1 MTDPGGGFGWR
12 SARHLP
18 RRRGGVL
25 GWKGIAEQAE
35 LLGQDRPLCVLLLPA
50 PLETFALRERAEDL
64 LTAPGVAAVDP
75 PRLSYGGAARLGE
88 GFADGLAAVQARRMR
103 LPGRPLALVVFDPLQ
118 YPLAR
123 ALVGSHPDAELWYGP
138 LAEPEGD
145 RERALHDLAVERAAL
160 RFEHP
165 DKPARRA
172 NLPLWQRMEALGI
185 ESGRLGS
192 ERADITWP
200 PAR

>member
-1 MTDPGGGFGWR
+1 MTDPGGGYGWR

-25 GWKGIAEQAE
+25 GWGRIAEDAE
-35 LLGQDRPLCVLLLPA
+35 LLGQDRPLCLLLLPA

-64 LTAPGVAAVDP
+64 LSAPGVAAVDP

-88 GFADGLAAVQARRMR
+88 SFADGLTVVQARRMR
-103 LPGRPLALVVFDPLQ
+103 LPGFPRALVVFDPLQ

-123 ALVGSHPDAELWYGP
+123 ALAGIHPDAELWYGP
-138 LAEPEGD
+138 TREPGSE
-145 RERALHDLAVERAAL
+145 RERELDELARGRATL
-160 RFEHP
+160 RFEAAQG
-165 DKPARRA
+165 PAYEA
-172 NLPLWQRMEALGI
+172 NLPLWERLEALGI

-192 ERADITWP
+192 ERADIS
-200 PAR
+200 

>member
-25 GWKGIAEQAE
+25 GWGRVAEQAE

-50 PLETFALRERAEDL
+50 QLETFELRERAEDL
-64 LTAPGVAAVDP
+64 LTAPGVAALDP
-75 PRLSYGGAARLGE
+75 PRLSYSGAARLGE

-103 LPGRPLALVVFDPLQ
+103 LPGYPRALVVFGPLQ

-123 ALVGSHPDAELWYGP
+123 ALAGIHPDAELWYGP
-138 LAEPEGD
+138 TSAPEGD
-145 RERALHDLAVERAAL
+145 RERALHDLAEARAAL
-160 RFEHP
+160 RLEHP
-165 DKPARRA
+165 DEPPHRA
-172 NLPLWQRMEALGI
+172 NLPLWERMEALGI

-192 ERADITWP
+192 ERADVT
-200 PAR
+200 

>member
-25 GWKGIAEQAE
+25 GWGRVAEEAE

-50 PLETFALRERAEDL
+50 PLEAFELRERAEDL
-64 LTAPGVAAVDP
+64 LSAPGVAALDP
-75 PRLSYGGAARLGE
+75 PRLSYSGAARLGE
-88 GFADGLAAVQARRMR
+88 SFADGLAAIQARRLR
-103 LPGRPLALVVFDPLQ
+103 LPGYPRALVVFDPLQ

-123 ALVGSHPDAELWYGP
+123 ALAGIHPDAELWYGP
-138 LAEPEGD
+138 TSVPEGG
-145 RERALHDLAVERAAL
+145 RERELHDLAGQRAVL
-160 RFEHP
+160 RFAHP
-165 DKPARRA
+165 DGPAHTA
-172 NLPLWQRMEALGI
+172 NLPLWERMEALGI

-192 ERADITWP
+192 ERPDVT
-200 PAR
+200 

>member
-1 MTDPGGGFGWR
+1 MTDPGGGYGWR
-12 SARHLP
+12 TGRHLP

-25 GWKGIAEQAE
+25 GWGRVAEQAE

-50 PLETFALRERAEDL
+50 PLETFELRERAEDL

-75 PRLSYGGAARLGE
+75 PRLSYGSAARLGE

-103 LPGRPLALVVFDPLQ
+103 LPGHPRALVVFHPLQ

-123 ALVGSHPDAELWYGP
+123 ALAGIHPDAELWYGP
-138 LAEPEGD
+138 LGEPRSE
-145 RERALHDLAVERAAL
+145 RERDLHELAGERASMRFEAL
-160 RFEHP
+160 RE
-165 DKPARRA
+165 PAYEA
-172 NLPLWQRMEALGI
+172 NLPLWERMEALGI

-192 ERADITWP
+192 QRADIS
-200 PAR
+200 

>member
-35 LLGQDRPLCVLLLPA
+35 LLGEDRPLCVLLLPA
-50 PLETFALRERAEDL
+50 PLERFALRERAEDL

-75 PRLSYGGAARLGE
+75 PRLSYSSAVRLGE
-88 GFADGLAAVQARRMR
+88 GFADGLAAVQARRMP
-103 LPGRPLALVVFDPLQ
+103 LPGRPLALVVFDSLQ

-123 ALVGSHPDAELWYGP
+123 ALAGIHPDAELWYGP
-138 LAEPEGD
+138 LAVPEGD
-145 RERALHDLAVERAAL
+145 RERTLHDLAVERAAL

-165 DKPARRA
+165 DEPARRA

-192 ERADITWP
+192 ERADIT
-200 PAR
+200 

>member
-1 MTDPGGGFGWR
+1 MTDPGGGYGWR

-18 RRRGGVL
+18 RRRGGVF
-25 GWKGIAEQAE
+25 GWGRIAEQAE

-50 PLETFALRERAEDL
+50 PLEEFELRERAEDL

-75 PRLSYGGAARLGE
+75 PRLSYSGAARLGE
-88 GFADGLAAVQARRMR
+88 SFADGLTVVQARRMG
-103 LPGRPLALVVFDPLQ
+103 LPGHPRALVVFDPLQ

-123 ALVGSHPDAELWYGP
+123 ALTGLHPDAELWYGP
-138 LAEPEGD
+138 MAVPEGG
-145 RERALHDLAVERAAL
+145 RERALHELAHERAVL

-165 DKPARRA
+165 DAPAHTV
-172 NLPLWQRMEALGI
+172 NLPLWERMEALGI

-192 ERADITWP
+192 ERTDVT
-200 PAR
+200 R

>member
-25 GWKGIAEQAE
+25 GWAQVAEQAE
-35 LLGQDRPLCVLLLPA
+35 RLGRDRPLCVLLLPA
-50 PLETFALRERAEDL
+50 PLERFALRERAEDL

-75 PRLSYGGAARLGE
+75 PRLSYAAAARLGE
-88 GFADGLAAVQARRMR
+88 GFADGLAVVQARRLR
-103 LPGRPLALVVFDPLQ
+103 LPGHPRALVVFDPLQ

-123 ALVGSHPDAELWYGP
+123 ALAGLHPDAELWYGP
-138 LAEPEGD
+138 LAEPASG
-145 RERALHDLAVERAAL
+145 RGRALHERAAERAAL
-160 RFEHP
+160 RFAHA
-165 DKPARRA
+165 DGPAHTQ
-172 NLPLWQRMEALGI
+172 NVPLWERMEALGI

-192 ERADITWP
+192 ERADVT
-200 PAR
+200 